1 MSPLLA
7 RIHRGLI
14 LFNGSLAGLAMILIF
29 LLVAGNAFARYTFG
43 GSITWGE
50 DTAIYLMIYGLMFGM
65 SWGYLQDRHIGF
77 DLIRRLLPPRWVRW
91 QAMAVDLVVLVIG
104 IGLMVS
110 AVEFIAAR
118 GGRTSSSTG
127 IPMWLFQA
135 SMLIGGGLLS
145 LSALVMAAKRLTTPK
160 AEHASS

>member
-14 LFNGSLAGLAMILIF
+14 LFNGSLAGLAMVLIF

-65 SWGYLQDRHIGF
+65 SWAYLQDRHIDF

-91 QAMAVDLVVLVIG
+91 QAVAVDLMVLVIG

-127 IPMWLFQA
+127 MPMWLFQA

-145 LSALVMAAKRLTTPK
+145 FSAMVMGARRLTK
-160 AEHASS
+160 HADEEATS

>member
-1 MSPLLA
+1 MSHLLA

-14 LFNGSLAGLAMILIF
+14 LFNGSLAGLAMVLIF
-29 LLVAGNAFARYTFG
+29 LLVAGNAFARYTYG

-65 SWGYLQDRHIGF
+65 SWAYLQDKHIGF
-77 DLIRRLLPPRWVRW
+77 DLIRRLLPPSWVRW
-91 QAMAVDLVVLVIG
+91 QAVAVDLAVLVIG

-110 AVEFIAAR
+110 AVEFIASR

-127 IPMWLFQA
+127 MPMWLFQA

-145 LSALVMAAKRLTTPK
+145 LSALVMAGRRLTDHDGQ
-160 AEHASS
+160 EASS

>member
-1 MSPLLA
+1 MSHLLA

-29 LLVAGNAFARYTFG
+29 LLVSGNAFARYTFG

-65 SWGYLQDRHIGF
+65 SWAYLQDRHIGF
-77 DLIRRLLPPRWVRW
+77 DLIRRLPPRWVRW
-91 QAMAVDLVVLVIG
+91 QAVAVDLAVLVIG
-104 IGLMVS
+104 MGLMVS

-127 IPMWLFQA
+127 MPMWLFKPPC
-135 SMLIGGGLLS
+135 S
-145 LSALVMAAKRLTTPK
+145 SAAGCSAFLPW
-160 AEHASS
+160 

>member
-1 MSPLLA
+1 MV
-7 RIHRGLI
+7 
-14 LFNGSLAGLAMILIF
+14 LIF
-29 LLVAGNAFARYTFG
+29 LLVAGNAFARYTYG

-65 SWGYLQDRHIGF
+65 SWAYLQDKHIGF
-77 DLIRRLLPPRWVRW
+77 DLIRRLLPPSWVRW
-91 QAMAVDLVVLVIG
+91 QAVAVDLAVLVIG

-110 AVEFIAAR
+110 AVEFIASR

-127 IPMWLFQA
+127 MPMWLFQA

-145 LSALVMAAKRLTTPK
+145 LSALVMAGRRLTDHDGQ
-160 AEHASS
+160 EASS